1 MKAQKLGELHE
12 VTLAG
17 RGKAGL
23 EDLIL
28 YPEPY
33 VLTITVPTRLMD
45 LGTMFWA
52 PSPAVISLTAYME
65 SKETGHLQ
73 KNKSQAGPKH
83 SLTGWGEMLLKIS
96 QVIAMCSQG

>member
-1 MKAQKLGELHE
+1 MKSQKSGELHE

-23 EDLIL
+23 EHLTL

-33 VLTITVPTRLMD
+33 LLPITVSMRLMH

-73 KNKSQAGPKH
+73 KDKYQAGPKH
-83 SLTGWGEMLLKIS
+83 RLTG
-96 QVIAMCSQG
+96 